1 LLARKRF
8 DENNDVFAA
17 CRFRAEYTNN
27 YAESAGYMS
36 SGQTCGREGR
46 VVTATSDEAK
56 TLRWIDGFK
65 ELSAP
70 EIRQISARCHW
81 RWYRPGERI
90 VSQDDA
96 TNDVFF
102 IVQGRVRITNYS
114 TSGKEVSFR
123 DMTFGQI
130 FGELAAIDG
139 LPRSAS
145 AVALSD
151 SLLASMSAKAYWDVL
166 QSHPP
171 LAANCLKRLA
181 YLVRALSSRVI
192 EFATMPVRDRVC
204 AELLRLATRDES
216 DRWQIHSMP
225 THAELANRVAT
236 HREAVTRVL
245 HGLESGGL
253 ILRDG
258 KKLILRDRDRLRR
271 ALGEEPGHRVR

>member
-1 LLARKRF
+1 
-8 DENNDVFAA
+8 
-17 CRFRAEYTNN
+17 
-27 YAESAGYMS
+27 M
-36 SGQTCGREGR
+36 
-46 VVTATSDEAK
+46 TAMSDEAK
-56 TLRWIDGFK
+56 TLRWVEGFK
-65 ELSAP
+65 ELSPP
-70 EIRQISARCHW
+70 EMRQISARCHW
-81 RWYRPGERI
+81 RWYRPDERI

-96 TNDVFF
+96 TNDVFL

-123 DMTFGQI
+123 DMASGQI

-145 AVALSD
+145 AIALSD

-166 QSHPP
+166 HSHPP
-171 LAANCLKRLA
+171 LAASCLKRLA
-181 YLVRALSSRVI
+181 YLVRALSNRVV

-204 AELLRLATRDES
+204 AELLRLATRDKS
-216 DRWQIHSMP
+216 DLWQIHSMP

-245 HGLESGGL
+245 HGLELGGL

-258 KKLILRDRDRLRR
+258 KKLTLLDRDRLRR
-271 ALGEEPGHRVR
+271 ALWEEPG